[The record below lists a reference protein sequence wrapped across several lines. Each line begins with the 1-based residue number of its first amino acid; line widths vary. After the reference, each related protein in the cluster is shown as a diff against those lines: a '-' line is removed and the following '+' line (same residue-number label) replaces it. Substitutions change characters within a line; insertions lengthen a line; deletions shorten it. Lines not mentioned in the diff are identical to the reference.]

1 MTSRKQLAAF
11 QVAALDLLR
20 STDQWDDATHEL
32 FETEKYET
40 LEGVFNALIDLSD
53 EVNDQ

>member
-1 MTSRKQLAAF
+1 MTPRKQLAAF
-11 QVAALDLLR
+11 QAAALDLLR